1 MTSYDYDL
9 FTIGAGSGGVRAS
22 RFAAQLGAR
31 VAVAEDRPLGG
42 TCVNLGCIPKK
53 LLSYAAHYH
62 EHFEDAAGFG
72 WTVPTPSFS
81 WPALIANK
89 DREIARLNGV
99 YEKLFTDAGVTLLRG
114 RAKVLDPHTVAIG
127 DQQVSARHILV
138 ATGGR
143 PTKPELPGIE
153 HAITSDEAFHLAE
166 LPGRVVVYGG
176 GYIAVEFASI
186 LAGFGAEVTLVYR
199 GAQILREFDSD
210 LGATLA
216 PEMAKKGV
224 AIRLTTRITGI
235 VRGAAGLTVSLDD
248 GTQLAADSVLAAT
261 GRTPNTAGLGLE
273 AAGVALEQSGAVR
286 VDADYRSNVASILA
300 IGDVI
305 DRVQLTPVAL
315 AEGMYVAELLFGTRR
330 PPINYESV
338 ATAVFSHP
346 NVGTVGLSE
355 AQARARGAVQIFRS
369 RFRALRHTLSGR
381 DEQTMMK
388 IVVDAATDRVL
399 GVHMVGPD
407 AGEIIQGFAV
417 ALQCGATKSQFDTT
431 IGIHPTS
438 AEEFVTMRTPV
449 TFLPGPAS

>member
-1 MTSYDYDL
+1 MTEYDYDL

-31 VAVAEDRPLGG
+31 VAVAEDRELGG
-42 TCVNLGCIPKK
+42 TCVNVGCIPKK
-53 LLSYAAHYH
+53 LISYAAHYH
-62 EHFEDAAGFG
+62 GDFEDAAGFG
-72 WTVPTPSFS
+72 WSVPPAEFD
-81 WPALIANK
+81 WPTLIANK

-99 YEKLFTDAGVTLLRG
+99 YEKILGDAGVTLLRG
-114 RAKVLDPHTVAIG
+114 RATVLDAHTVSIG
-127 DQQVSARHILV
+127 DRQLSARHILV

-143 PTKPELPGIE
+143 PSKPELPGIE
-153 HAITSDEAFHLAE
+153 LAITSDEAFHLAA
-166 LPGRVVVYGG
+166 LPRRVLVYGG

-186 LAGFGAEVTLVYR
+186 FAGLGVEVTLAYR
-199 GAQILREFDSD
+199 GAQILRGFDSD

-216 PEMAKKGV
+216 AEMAKKGV
-224 AIRLTTRITGI
+224 AIRLNTRLQGI
-235 VRGAAGLTVSLDD
+235 VRGTAGLTVSLDD
-248 GTQLAADSVLAAT
+248 GTQLSVDSVLSAT
-261 GRTPNTAGLGLE
+261 GRAPNTAGLGLE
-273 AAGVALEQSGAVR
+273 AAGVKLDPRGAVR
-286 VDADYRSNVASILA
+286 VAADYRSNVPSILA

-315 AEGMYVAELLFGTRR
+315 AEGMYVAELLFGSGRA
-330 PPINYESV
+330 PINYENI

-346 NVGTVGLSE
+346 NVGTVGLTE
-355 AQARARGAVQIFRS
+355 AQARSRGAVQIFRS

-388 IVVDAATDRVL
+388 IVVDAASDRVL

-417 ALQCGATKSQFDTT
+417 ALQCGATKAQFDAT

-449 TFLPGPAS
+449 TP